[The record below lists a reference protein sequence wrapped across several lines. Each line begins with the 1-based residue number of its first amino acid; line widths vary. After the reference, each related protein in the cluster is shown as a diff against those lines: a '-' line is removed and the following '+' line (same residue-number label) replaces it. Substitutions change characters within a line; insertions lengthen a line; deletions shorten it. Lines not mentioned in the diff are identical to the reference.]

1 MARKSHRARGRWVA
15 IILLFCVRGIV
26 GLAKTCGD
34 AAPPAEQG
42 APAAPARCSTARP
55 FDQLWL
61 VSCRGVSFCPNSDH
75 LAELSYLVHQPTGG
89 WTSASEEA
97 FRDEAAVMNTCVLAL
112 GNGYTAA
119 ETRSLGESVYH
130 RLVDGLPPECGVRF
144 VVWSWPSDHVD
155 HGAIRD
161 SRVKAGRTP
170 YVALILAQW
179 LDVMPPPGQLSL
191 LGTSFGA
198 KVVMEALELRAGG
211 HLGNLRLERQHDA
224 HRPAVHAVLISAAMD
239 DDWLLPG
246 HRLGQAISQTE
257 QLLLVSNSVDPVLR
271 KYHWLYGRRS
281 HAVALGSGGLPW
293 DGHSGRLTQID
304 AATLIGRHHGCD
316 PFFDSPPL
324 VAAMRS
330 HLFGVYAETPQLPIP
345 LAARP
350 ARQAHG
356 NQGGWQGWG
365 GPGTK

>member
-1 MARKSHRARGRWVA
+1 MA
-15 IILLFCVRGIV
+15 IILLLSAPGIV
-26 GLAKTCGD
+26 GLAKTFGD

-75 LAELSYLVHQPTGG
+75 LAELSYLVHPPTGG
-89 WTSASEEA
+89 WTAASQEA
-97 FRDEAAVMNTCVLAL
+97 FREETAAMNTCVLAL

-144 VVWSWPSDHVD
+144 VIWSWPSDHVD
-155 HGAIRD
+155 HRAIRD

-170 YVALILAQW
+170 YVAFILAQW
-179 LDVMPPPGQLSL
+179 LDVTPLPGQLSL

-198 KVVMEALELRAGG
+198 KLVMEALELRAGG
-211 HLGNLRLERQHDA
+211 QFGNLRLPPPHDA
-224 HRPAVHAVLISAAMD
+224 QRRAVHAALISAAFD

-257 QLLLVSNSVDPVLR
+257 QLLLISNSADPVLKR
-271 KYHWLYGRRS
+271 YHWIYGRHS

-293 DGHSGRLTQID
+293 EGHGGGLTQID

-316 PFFDSPPL
+316 PYFDSPPL
-324 VAAMRS
+324 MTAMRS
-330 HLFGVYAETPQLPIP
+330 HLFGVYAESPRLPKP
-345 LAARP
+345 LPARP
-350 ARQAHG
+350 VMQARS
-356 NQGGWQGWG
+356 NLGGWQGWG